1 MQMSHEHGNRSYNDL
16 MRCLDANSYRR
27 KPFLAILLLSVCF
40 AVAHAQQVPA
50 PQRPLPASPGQAPA
64 SSDENDND
72 PMTHRAMAQ
81 QVERRNTQRQQDI
94 VNDTARLFELAQQ
107 LKAEV
112 EKSRKDQLSVSV
124 VKKAEEIEKLAK
136 AVKEKMK
143 GS

>member
-1 MQMSHEHGNRSYNDL
+1 

-27 KPFLAILLLSVCF
+27 KLLVAILFFTGCF
-40 AVAHAQQVPA
+40 TVAYSQQLPA
-50 PQRPLPASPGQAPA
+50 PPRPAPVSPGQAPN

-72 PMTHRAMAQ
+72 SMSRRVMEQ
-81 QVERRNTQRQQDI
+81 QAERRNTQRQQDI
-94 VNDTARLFELAQQ
+94 VKDTAKLLELAQQ
-107 LKAEV
+107 LKDEV
-112 EKSRKDQLSVSV
+112 DKSRRDQLSVSV